1 MKFYNFSPSH
11 TLSLS
16 LFLSHAFSNGK
27 LIDIWGKYFPLKR
40 QSELDNIPNNI

>member
-16 LFLSHAFSNGK
+16 LSLSPT
-27 LIDIWGKYFPLKR
+27 LFPTENR
-40 QSELDNIPNNI
+40 STSGENISP